1 MQINGTGETSRDF
14 CFVAN
19 AVQANLLAA
28 TVADP
33 AAINQVYN
41 VAVNARTSLNELFEL
56 LRVKLL
62 PHAPQLAGAKPNY
75 RDFRKGDVLH
85 SQADIAKAA
94 RLLGYGPSH
103 TIGAGLDVALPWYI
117 EHL

>member
-14 CFVAN
+14 CYVAN

-28 TVADP
+28 TTVDG

-41 VAVNARTSLNELFEL
+41 VAVNARTSLNELFTL
-56 LRVKLL
+56 LRDKLL
-62 PHAPQLAGAKPNY
+62 PQLPQLQGLQPIY
-75 RDFRKGDVLH
+75 RDFRQGDVLH

-94 RLLGYGPSH
+94 RLLGYHPSH
-103 TIGAGLDVALPWYI
+103 DISAGLDVALPWYSQ
-117 EHL
+117 HL